1 MQHQAETD
9 PAWTRSGDRPGAEA
23 EMTTTTGDMLSMR
36 QLRERGWTTAMVR
49 DLLGEPDTKRPNP
62 VYRSGAPMGLWS
74 TARVTAAEAGPAFGE
89 RKAKAGQRSAV
100 SSGVAARK
108 RAGLVALAASVPV
121 EVPRLPRDALVRRAC
136 ASYNAWHEGGLG
148 HEPATPGS
156 DPAFLARI
164 MVNCLRHEL
173 SGYEVQLDALL
184 GKVGRAAAGQVIRG
198 RVYAA
203 IGESYPYLAAECARQ
218 LRDRTRFAT

>member
-1 MQHQAETD
+1 
-9 PAWTRSGDRPGAEA
+9 
-23 EMTTTTGDMLSMR
+23 MTTMAGDVLSMR
-36 QLRERGWTTAMVR
+36 QLKLRGWTTAMVR
-49 DLLGEPDTKRPNP
+49 DLLGEPDKRRPNP
-62 VYRSGAPMGLWS
+62 FFRSGAPMGLWLA
-74 TARVTAAEAGPAFGE
+74 ARVAAAEADPAFGE
-89 RKAKAGQRSAV
+89 RKAKAGQRSAA

-108 RAGLVALAASVPV
+108 RADLVALAASVPV

-148 HEPATPGS
+148 HEPATPAS

-184 GKVGRAAAGQVIRG
+184 GRVGRAAAGQVIRG

-203 IGESYPYLAAECARQ
+203 IGEAYPYLAAECARQ
-218 LRDRTRFAT
+218 LRDRTRIAT